1 MAVVALLMASVASRA
16 QGTVEASI
24 DSVQLWMGEQTRLT
38 VKAIVKEGSQVE
50 FPSFEPMQQLTEGVE
65 VLEQQDGEKPS
76 KEDGFVEKTRTYTIT
91 SFDGKLY
98 YLPPLTV
105 KVNGKPM
112 KTAQLALKVLEVEVD
127 TVNID
132 KFFPPKDVQDN
143 PFLWQDW
150 KLPFWL
156 SLVAILFI
164 AAAVY
169 LFIRLKQGKPVVI
182 NFKAIKKLLP
192 HQKAMKE
199 IELIKEDKMTA
210 SENSKEYYTRLTET
224 LRRYIEERYG
234 FNAMEM
240 TSAEIID
247 KLMNSVDSQGVEE
260 LKELFE
266 TADLVKFAKYSTLIN
281 ENDKNL
287 LAAIDFI
294 NATKI
299 EKQPEEDKK
308 PKLTEEQKKDIK
320 ERNYLKMSV
329 IALGGIALVLLI
341 AVCVMVARIML

>member
-1 MAVVALLMASVASRA
+1 
-16 QGTVEASI
+16 
-24 DSVQLWMGEQTRLT
+24 
-38 VKAIVKEGSQVE
+38 
-50 FPSFEPMQQLTEGVE
+50 
-65 VLEQQDGEKPS
+65 
-76 KEDGFVEKTRTYTIT
+76 
-91 SFDGKLY
+91 
-98 YLPPLTV
+98 
-105 KVNGKPM
+105 
-112 KTAQLALKVLEVEVD
+112 
-127 TVNID
+127 
-132 KFFPPKDVQDN
+132 
-143 PFLWQDW
+143 
-150 KLPFWL
+150 
-156 SLVAILFI
+156 
-164 AAAVY
+164 
-169 LFIRLKQGKPVVI
+169 
-182 NFKAIKKLLP
+182 
-192 HQKAMKE
+192 MKE
-199 IELIKEDKMTA
+199 IDLIKEDKMTA

-299 EKQPEEDKK
+299 EKQPEEDQK